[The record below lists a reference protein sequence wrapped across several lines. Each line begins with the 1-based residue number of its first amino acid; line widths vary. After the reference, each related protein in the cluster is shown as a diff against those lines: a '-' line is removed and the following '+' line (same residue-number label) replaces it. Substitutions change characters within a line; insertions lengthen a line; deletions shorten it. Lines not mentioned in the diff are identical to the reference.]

1 MLGYIFFEMCQF
13 GFKINTSY
21 YFLSC
26 SAKLHFMVSFPHYF
40 KEKKSHHTWIFN
52 ILKETKNYV
61 NKRNGLVFVK
71 FQKQCL
77 GRNDDLG

>member
-1 MLGYIFFEMCQF
+1 MCLF

-26 SAKLHFMVSFPHYF
+26 SANSTSWCHFHIILR
-40 KEKKSHHTWIFN
+40 EKKSHHTWIFN
-52 ILKETKNYV
+52 ILKEIKNYV